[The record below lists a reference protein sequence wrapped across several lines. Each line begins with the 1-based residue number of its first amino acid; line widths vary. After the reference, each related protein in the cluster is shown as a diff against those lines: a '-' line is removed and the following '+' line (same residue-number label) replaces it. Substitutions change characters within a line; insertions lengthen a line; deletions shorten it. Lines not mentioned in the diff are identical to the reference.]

1 MKIVR
6 THDAIYLSENR
17 YNKPKEMFK
26 FIEKRAF
33 GNKALFNIRF

>member
-17 YNKPKEMFK
+17 YSKPKEMFK

-33 GNKALFNIRF
+33 GNKALFNISF